1 MIYIFFLLFILGT
14 CLGSFISCIAYR
26 YKLGISIIYPRSFCE
41 NCSQNLQYWQLIPVI
56 GFILQKGKCHF
67 CKQKIPLSS
76 TVIELAIGVIF
87 IFNTIII
94 ANTNLIFTS
103 LLVVWLTLI
112 SLEDYYTLSV
122 DSITLEY
129 GGLILLIFRFHT
141 VITNLKAN
149 FLIIIIFT
157 NPNPFLNFD
166 TIHCYI
172 YHSILLLSG
181 IYITKNY
188 KAKFSLKNI
197 FILLIQIM
205 IAFVVN
211 SLINKSNYIF
221 LNSFL
226 HPNIKYNMNI
236 EAFNIPL
243 FNYSINEVLI
253 NLINNLGY
261 FYYTILLLLVITV
274 FSTFWLYIF
283 RKKT

>member
-1 MIYIFFLLFILGT
+1 
-14 CLGSFISCIAYR
+14 
-26 YKLGISIIYPRSFCE
+26 
-41 NCSQNLQYWQLIPVI
+41 
-56 GFILQKGKCHF
+56 
-67 CKQKIPLSS
+67 
-76 TVIELAIGVIF
+76 
-87 IFNTIII
+87 
-94 ANTNLIFTS
+94 
-103 LLVVWLTLI
+103 
-112 SLEDYYTLSV
+112 
-122 DSITLEY
+122 
-129 GGLILLIFRFHT
+129 
-141 VITNLKAN
+141 
-149 FLIIIIFT
+149 
-157 NPNPFLNFD
+157 
-166 TIHCYI
+166 
-172 YHSILLLSG
+172 
-181 IYITKNY
+181 
-188 KAKFSLKNI
+188 
-197 FILLIQIM
+197 M

>member
-1 MIYIFFLLFILGT
+1 MALYSFRHLLIIFTLLSIPILWGLKLKKNKKILKIILISLLFLELFRIFFLIINHHFSINKDLSLQLCYLYPFI
-14 CLGSFISCIAYR
+14 
-26 YKLGISIIYPRSFCE
+26 
-41 NCSQNLQYWQLIPVI
+41 
-56 GFILQKGKCHF
+56 
-67 CKQKIPLSS
+67 
-76 TVIELAIGVIF
+76 
-87 IFNTIII
+87 
-94 ANTNLIFTS
+94 
-103 LLVVWLTLI
+103 
-112 SLEDYYTLSV
+112 
-122 DSITLEY
+122 
-129 GGLILLIFRFHT
+129 GLIYL
-141 VITNLKAN
+141 ITNKEYLLNYLGPFGILFSIAA
-149 FLIIIIFT
+149 IIFT